1 MGNFQWKAIFM
12 ALLLIV
18 FAIFF
23 KDAVEFL
30 TFVVTD
36 FVETVVDIIKD
47 GLVGGRRG
55 RGIEPVVR
63 FCLTVIIIF
72 GLIRLFKNK
81 SQQ

>member
-1 MGNFQWKAIFM
+1 MENFHWKAIII
-12 ALLLIV
+12 ALVLIV

-23 KDAVEFL
+23 KDVVEFF

-36 FVETVVDIIKD
+36 FVETVIDIIKG
-47 GLVGGRRG
+47 GLTAR

-72 GLIRLFKNK
+72 GLIRLFKR
-81 SQQ
+81 